1 MNLTKPPIYMPVS
14 YEPKIK
20 RNTIFCL
27 KKTKSICST
36 TTFYFCDIIIL
47 SMDGQYCIFADIRY
61 ADIFQLILADTD
73 IFPFVW
79 KQHNKSLLCRNYKQN
94 IFMLINNEGF

>member
-20 RNTIFCL
+20 INTTVCL

-36 TTFYFCDIIIL
+36 TTFDFLIFCDIIIL
-47 SMDGQYCIFADIRY
+47 SRDGQYWIFADIRY

-79 KQHNKSLLCRNYKQN
+79 KQHQVSPMQK
-94 IFMLINNEGF
+94 